1 MRTKT
6 TSKILSETPEETKQK
21 VRNNANNLINKKMKK
36 VTKSVIK
43 LSEIPEN
50 LQRNE
55 IFIGHKIHTYAIFHI
70 DKSEEDELS
79 LWLIKNYPTIKM
91 KRSFLIHIDKQ
102 LELNKRDSDIEV
114 FQKDELLSNL
124 MLKSTKLSET
134 DSYNRKMVRLDKLQ
148 ELLTNEILK

>member
-6 TSKILSETPEETKQK
+6 TSKILSETSEETKEK
-21 VRNNANNLINKKMKK
+21 VRNNANNLINNKMKT

-70 DKSEEDELS
+70 DDSEEDELS
-79 LWLIKNYPTIKM
+79 LWVIKNYPTIKR

-102 LELNKRDSDIEV
+102 LELNKRCSDVEV
-114 FQKDELLSNL
+114 LQKDELLSNL
-124 MLKSTKLSET
+124 MLKAVKLSET